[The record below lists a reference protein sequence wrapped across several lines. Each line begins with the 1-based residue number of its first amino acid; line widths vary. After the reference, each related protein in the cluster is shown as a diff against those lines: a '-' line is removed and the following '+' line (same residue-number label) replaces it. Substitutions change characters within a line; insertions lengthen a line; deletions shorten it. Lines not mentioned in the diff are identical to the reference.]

1 MPREYPRSS
10 NLGCQQKPPSALKT
24 LGRKNEFSAS
34 SLWEERTPPAEL
46 GEFLWANAV

>member
-1 MPREYPRSS
+1 MSAEASFR
-10 NLGCQQKPPSALKT
+10 LALKT
-24 LGRKNEFSAS
+24 LGRKNEYFAS